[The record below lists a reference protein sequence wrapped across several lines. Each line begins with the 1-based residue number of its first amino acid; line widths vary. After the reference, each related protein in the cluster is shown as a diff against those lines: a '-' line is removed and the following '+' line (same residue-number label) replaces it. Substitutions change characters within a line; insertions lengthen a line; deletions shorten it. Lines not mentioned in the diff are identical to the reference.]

1 MRNSPPPPPSGRP
14 LAFPQLGI
22 QRNSH
27 GEKNAE
33 RKTGKKTNQK
43 TNQKTEPKKAQCR
56 AFPFHSHFFT
66 NRNFFSW
73 EITSQSKNSNSGSAA
88 NAFKVSV
95 RSLLPNRSHWRRA
108 SSNARKLWSTDS
120 LQLDFKLPS
129 KRPPLVSEW
138 AFRIA
143 EYELYKRS
151 PASRI
156 PEKIRDAYEDCISQ
170 LNSLAAGNLETGA
183 VLKGKSSNLPPPSI
197 LIPERESLFDS
208 RSMRGF

>member
-1 MRNSPPPPPSGRP
+1 MGNYISVQELEQRVGSERFQSLCAVPSSEQEP
-14 LAFPQLGI
+14 LAEGI
-22 QRNSH
+22 IERAEALVDGFASARFQTPL
-27 GEKNAE
+27 EK
-33 RKTGKKTNQK
+33 T
-43 TNQKTEPKKAQCR
+43 
-56 AFPFHSHFFT
+56 
-66 NRNFFSW
+66 
-73 EITSQSKNSNSGSAA
+73 
-88 NAFKVSV
+88 
-95 RSLLPNRSHWRRA
+95 
-108 SSNARKLWSTDS
+108 
-120 LQLDFKLPS
+120 
-129 KRPPLVSEW
+129 PLVSEW